1 MKVLRALKISGGLLT
16 AMSVGLCVLTAIRA
30 GFAKDWISVG
40 ALAVLTFVQIARNSR
55 ENALA
60 GSIKNMQDWR

>member
-1 MKVLRALKISGGLLT
+1 MRALKISGGLLT
-16 AMSVGLCVLTAIRA
+16 TMSVGLCVLTAIRA

-55 ENALA
+55 ERVLLTK
-60 GSIKNMQDWR
+60 IKDMQDWR